1 MDQTLG
7 GASPKTA
14 ESPTVIFL
22 HIGKTGGSTLRK
34 ILHRNFKRSEVLL
47 IRSEQ
52 RQSSFRPRREESL
65 ADLAA
70 MPGERLRQ
78 ARLIEGHMIFGPH
91 EFVPGPSTYT
101 TLLRKPVALAISQYR
116 FVLRT
121 PGHRLHEVVTSERMT
136 LEDYLRS
143 GVSLEVDNSQT
154 RAISGDVS
162 TPFGAVT
169 RDMLEKAK
177 RNIEEHF
184 SVVGLTERF
193 DETVVL
199 LHNVFGWTRL
209 TYTRVKVGPKS
220 QNETVSEPT
229 IRHLEELNQYDIEL
243 YDFASGR
250 FDEMI
255 GRYPSFKRDLSR
267 FRRMN
272 SLHRPWGAITYTLPK
287 HALAAVKR

>member
-7 GASPKTA
+7 ANPKTA

-47 IRSEQ
+47 VRSEQ
-52 RQSSFRPRREESL
+52 RHDSFRPRREGSL
-65 ADLAA
+65 GDLAA
-70 MPGERLRQ
+70 MPPTRLRQ
-78 ARLIEGHMIFGPH
+78 VRLLEGHMIFGPH
-91 EFVPGPSTYT
+91 EFVPGPSTYI

-121 PGHRLHEVVTSERMT
+121 PGHRLHEIVTSERMT

-143 GVSLEVDNSQT
+143 GLSLEVDNSQT
-154 RAISGDVS
+154 RAVSGDVN

-169 RDMLEKAK
+169 RDMLEDAK
-177 RNIEEHF
+177 RNIQEHF

-199 LHNVFGWTRL
+199 LHNVFGWKRL
-209 TYTRVKVGPKS
+209 TYSRVKVGPKS
-220 QNETVSEPT
+220 QHEPVSQAT
-229 IRHLEELNQYDIEL
+229 IRHLEELNRFDAEL

-250 FDEMI
+250 FEETVR
-255 GRYPSFKRDLSR
+255 RYPSFERDLSR
-267 FRRMN
+267 FKRMN
-272 SLHRPWGAITYTLPK
+272 SLNRPWGAITYTLPK
-287 HALAAVKR
+287 RALAFVKR